1 MMSNTNRQQINNS
14 MKRIKELQLII
25 KMNERLG
32 VATDQAV
39 YDEIASE
46 ELKEQRILDLQE
58 ERKRAFKSTFSDLSK
73 EINKLVAEEKQ
84 KTEEEQALL
93 DRFANVLTKIDEI
106 RDASTSNPQVTI
118 AEDSVEGQQEDV
130 LEVVAEAAAILAPI
144 EQPSLAREAAKKI
157 AKDAPPSMFVQP
169 DPAVTGR
176 DLQSIQNKLK
186 LLEGWVSK
194 IAASGPGGGEVLF
207 RYLDDVN
214 RNTMTAPNN
223 NWVLEYDA
231 VSKKVQF
238 TDEIGPI
245 SSVMFDPN
253 HNSSIHQ
260 HPVGTTCWDLDDRT
274 LNIIHPDGVIQQV
287 GQELYFLVRN
297 NTGSTITN
305 GMFCGFA
312 GAVGTD
318 GEARLLAAP
327 FIANGTQ
334 RNLYGMGVATQ
345 DIPHGSEGFV
355 TAFGKVRDLNTTG
368 TPVGEAWQL
377 GDVLYAHPSIA
388 GALTR
393 VKPTAPN
400 NVLPVGA
407 LVQLSAT
414 VGEIFI
420 RPTIEQRAPYARFS
434 DTTTQAANAI
444 NTPYAVTFNTT
455 DIAREFTRGTPT
467 SRIIAEVSGLYLYNF
482 TLQIASSSASK
493 KEVWIW
499 ARKNGVDVPNSASR
513 ISITGNDE
521 YKVVGWGFEISM
533 MDGDYFELMWAV
545 SDTAVSVV
553 APPQPSFCPAVPSST
568 LIVTMA
574 AL

>member
-1 MMSNTNRQQINNS
+1 
-14 MKRIKELQLII
+14 MKML
-25 KMNERLG
+25 
-32 VATDQAV
+32 
-39 YDEIASE
+39 
-46 ELKEQRILDLQE
+46 LK
-58 ERKRAFKSTFSDLSK
+58 KSK
-73 EINKLVAEEKQ
+73 
-84 KTEEEQALL
+84 
-93 DRFANVLTKIDEI
+93 
-106 RDASTSNPQVTI
+106 
-118 AEDSVEGQQEDV
+118 
-130 LEVVAEAAAILAPI
+130 
-144 EQPSLAREAAKKI
+144 
-157 AKDAPPSMFVQP
+157 
-169 DPAVTGR
+169 
-176 DLQSIQNKLK
+176 IQNKLK

-327 FIANGTQ
+327 FTANGTQ

-355 TAFGKVRDLNTTG
+355 TVFGKVRDLNTTG
-368 TPVGEAWQL
+368 TPVGEVWQL

-434 DTTTQAANAI
+434 DTTTQVATAI

-533 MDGDYFELMWAV
+533 MDGDYFELMRAV

-553 APPQPSFCPAVPSST
+553 APPQPSFCPAVPSAT

>member
-1 MMSNTNRQQINNS
+1 
-14 MKRIKELQLII
+14 
-25 KMNERLG
+25 MN
-32 VATDQAV
+32 
-39 YDEIASE
+39 
-46 ELKEQRILDLQE
+46 LKEMKMLVKMKTAMGESVDQSILDQIAVEEARIAAEQEKEATIIE
-58 ERKRAFKSTFSDLSK
+58 ERKSAFGAIFNDLAK
-73 EINKLVAEEKQ
+73 DIGKLMEEDKKRTAEQ
-84 KTEEEQALL
+84 QDAV
-93 DRFANVLTKIDEI
+93 DRFASLLQTMSGRQPAAEEVSAITEAVVKQPAKIDPPKEKSLVE
-106 RDASTSNPQVTI
+106 ATVSKVSETS
-118 AEDSVEGQQEDV
+118 A
-130 LEVVAEAAAILAPI
+130 
-144 EQPSLAREAAKKI
+144 
-157 AKDAPPSMFVQP
+157 PSMFVQP
-169 DPAVTGR
+169 EPQLVDKDIKA
-176 DLQSIQNKLK
+176 IQQKLK

-194 IAASGPGGGEVLF
+194 IAMTGPGGGEVLF

-214 RNTMTAPNN
+214 RNTMMPSNN

-253 HNSSIHQ
+253 HDSNNHQ
-260 HPVGTTCWDLDDRT
+260 HPVGTACWDLDDRT

-345 DIPHGSEGFV
+345 DIPHGGEGFI
-355 TAFGKVRDLNTTG
+355 TAFGKVRTLNTTG
-368 TPVGEAWQL
+368 TPVGEVWQL

-400 NVLPVGA
+400 NVLPVAA

-414 VGEIFI
+414 TGEIFI

-434 DTTTQAANAI
+434 DTTTQVAAAI

-455 DIAREFTRGTPT
+455 DISREFTRGTPT

-482 TLQIASSSASK
+482 TLQISSSSASK
-493 KEVWIW
+493 KEMWIW

-545 SDTAVSVV
+545 SDTTVSVV
-553 APPQPSFCPAVPSST
+553 VPPQPSFCPTIPSST